1 MKMNLVWPCIIVFFF
16 FLIKMYDITAC
27 WWKVYHYKK
36 WAPAFALIP
45 FWRTCEIEFLE
56 RLIRFNFLGKAVKFC
71 GTEWQLSTLRSL
83 CTVFSWIAFSSQTLW
98 RLGDYVGFYFFKEDR
113 LHRVLSVRAA
123 NLTACAA
130 LTGRHDSMFLASQV
144 LTLLHLAPPTND
156 THNTIT
162 SRTNEGFMS
171 WTFLSESM

>member
-1 MKMNLVWPCIIVFFF
+1 MKMNPVWPCIRGFF
-16 FLIKMYDITAC
+16 FLSYKNV
-27 WWKVYHYKK
+27 WHYSLLMKSLSL
-36 WAPAFALIP
+36 WEVSPCLCSHP

-130 LTGRHDSMFLASQV
+130 LTGRHDSMFPASQV
-144 LTLLHLAPPTND
+144 LTPLHLAPPTNVM
-156 THNTIT
+156 HNTIT